1 MSSPQRTEMSAQR
14 SATGFAEADTGEL
27 RAGGSSR
34 SCAERRPDHSGA
46 WLRSLQ
52 DRPGMKENLEIFD
65 FELEPEDNAAISVL
79 DKGEAG
85 RTGPNPGV
93 FAHVPR

>member
-1 MSSPQRTEMSAQR
+1 
-14 SATGFAEADTGEL
+14 
-27 RAGGSSR
+27 
-34 SCAERRPDHSGA
+34 
-46 WLRSLQ
+46 
-52 DRPGMKENLEIFD
+52 MKENLEIFD